1 VGGVGGVLEI
11 YTDCTEEERGRKD
24 RGEGGE
30 ADLIDL
36 VAMGTLIIFAQRRRK
51 TEDKRAV
58 SCEP

>member
-1 VGGVGGVLEI
+1 MGGGGVLANF
-11 YTDCTEEERGRKD
+11 TDCTEEDRGRKD
-24 RGEGGE
+24 LGEGGE